1 MANSTVEF
9 LSHLSSLNIN
19 LETDGE
25 RLRCHAPE
33 GVLNPMLRQEIA
45 ERKTEII
52 FLLQQAKQVKASNN
66 HLPIQRVPKDG
77 ELPLSFAQ
85 QQLWFLQQLLPDNH
99 LSNMLLVLRLSGS
112 LNIAA
117 LEQSLSELIRRHEVL
132 RTTFPTVNGKPFQSI
147 APATTLTV
155 PVIDRQGLSAQEQT
169 DQIQQI
175 AAAEASKPFDLV
187 VGPLLQFTLL
197 QLGEQEYIFLL
208 KIHHIIYD
216 GWSSNIF
223 VRELSQLYEAFTQ
236 GLPYPLAELPIQYAD
251 FAVWQRQWLQG
262 DVLQTKLTYW
272 QQKLANA
279 PALLSL
285 PTDRSRPAVQTFHG
299 ASQEFALSQKLSVAL
314 IQLSQKESV
323 TLFMTLLAAFQTL
336 LWRYSGQDD
345 ICIGTPIANRNRAET
360 EGLIG
365 FFVNSLVLHTYL
377 GDNPSFRQLLAQVRE
392 VCLGA
397 YAHQDLPFEMLV
409 EALQPERNLSHHP
422 IFQVWFNLLNLG
434 DNQLELSG
442 LSVEPISIP
451 TAEASKFDLSLY
463 ITEREQ
469 GIKLELV
476 YNNDLF
482 SSERM
487 VEMLQQFH
495 HLLSQIIAA
504 PDSAIASY
512 SLVTPQAQ
520 LLLPNPRTV
529 LPESEYELVTTT
541 FTSWVNS
548 TPEQS
553 ALCQESRTWN
563 YWELGKIAQ
572 ALAQVMLSHG
582 VERGD
587 VVAVYGTPSLGLIA
601 SMIAVLL
608 SGGVLLTLDPQLP
621 SDRQR
626 LMLQEAK
633 ATNILYADSQP
644 PEDLEIWQ
652 SLTIICVNPDTGLTI
667 NSLNK
672 SSHTIPLPEISADD
686 PAYIFFTSGTTG
698 VPKGVLGCHKG
709 MAHFLNWQRQTF
721 GIGQQDRIA
730 QLTGLSFDV
739 VLRDIFLPLTSGATL
754 CLPAEG
760 ENLEPTK
767 ILCYLE
773 REQISVLHTVPS
785 LAQSWL
791 VNIPSEVSLS
801 NLRWLFLA
809 GEPLKDTLVL
819 RWRDAFPQAGE
830 IVNLYGPTETTLAK
844 CYYQVPSE
852 PIVGV
857 QPVGWPIPET
867 QALVFNQNHQQ
878 CGIGELGE
886 IVLRTPFHSLGYINA
901 KEEKRSRFVKNPF
914 QNDEGDLLYYTG
926 DRGRYHLDG
935 SLEILGRQDHQVK
948 IRGIRIELGE
958 IETVLAQH
966 PSVDQTVVIARE
978 DVLTDQC
985 LVAYVILNQKSVATI
1000 SEIRGF
1006 LSTKLPQYMIP
1017 SSFVFLDSLP
1027 LTPNGKI
1034 DRRALPSPNLAQEL
1048 SDKYV
1053 APRSPIEEIL
1063 ALIWADVLKLEQVGI
1078 HDNFFELGG
1087 NSLLATQLLSRIRNS
1102 LRVEI
1107 PLRSVFAAATLA
1119 ELAHL
1124 IGQLQQQNLEL
1135 SAPPILPRA
1144 KNAQLPLSFAQTR
1157 LWFLDQLEPN
1167 SAFYNIPMALRLEG
1181 TLQVPALE
1189 QSLQEIIARH
1199 EALRTNFIIVEGQP
1213 TQIVQTETNWTVS
1226 VVDLK
1231 HLPTTEQE
1239 IATQQLGQQQAIQPF
1254 DLANEALVRAKLVV
1268 LSETE
1273 HRLFVCMHHIVSD
1286 AWSIG
1291 VFVQELA
1298 ALYNAYSQGQLSPL
1312 APLPIQYADFAIWQR
1327 HWLQG
1332 EVLQTQL
1339 SYWQKQ
1345 LASAPALLSLPTD
1358 RPRKAVQTFNGAYQE
1373 FVLSQKLTSGLTQ
1386 LSQQQG
1392 VTLFMTLLAAFD
1404 TLLLRYTGTEDILVG
1419 TPIANRN
1426 RSEIER
1432 LIGFFVNTLVLRT
1445 DVSGD
1450 PSFSEL
1456 LVRVREMALFAYGHQ
1471 DLPFEM
1477 LVEALQPERNLS
1489 HTPLFQVMFVLQNTP
1504 MSEVELAELSFSPLI
1519 VERTTAKFDLTLAM
1533 ANTSTGLLGVW
1544 EYNTD
1549 LFDQRTIERMS
1560 GHFQTLLEGIV
1571 ANPKERISQ
1580 LPLLTEVE
1588 QQQLLVD
1595 WNNTQSNYP
1604 QDKCIHQLFEEQ
1616 YLSTPNAVAVVYEN
1630 QHLTYRELNCR
1641 ANQLAHYLQT
1651 LGVKPDVLVGICV
1664 ERSLEM
1670 VVGLLG
1676 ILKAGGAYVPLD
1688 PNYPTERLSFML
1700 EDAQVRVLL
1709 TQQKLLDKLPQHQA
1723 HLVYLDNN
1731 AQEFALANEIYQA
1744 SEVKPSNLAYVLY
1757 TSGSTG
1763 RPKAV
1768 AIEHHSPV
1776 ALVSWAQEVF
1786 TPLELSGVLAST
1798 SICFDLSVFEL
1809 FVTLSVGGKVILAEN
1824 ALHLSTI
1831 TSANQVTL
1839 INTVPSAIAQLI
1851 QENNLPKQV
1860 CTVNLAGE
1868 PLQNQLVQQIY
1879 QDSQVERVFNLY
1891 GPSEDTTYSTFSL
1904 IEKGTTDLPTI
1915 GRPIANTQIYILDQ
1929 YLQPVPV
1936 GIPGELHIGGAGLAR
1951 GYLNRPELTKEK
1963 FIPNPFRR
1971 GRGAALRLRSV
1982 SREQGSRGAEEKLQQ
1997 SFPSAPYPLCP
2008 SASSDRLYKTGDLAR
2023 YLNDGNIEYLGRI
2036 DNQVKVRGFRI
2047 ELGEIEAVLSQHGHV
2062 QASCAI
2068 AREDMT
2074 GDKRLVAYVVPHPE
2088 VTLTTSELRQFLKT
2102 KLPLYMVPNTIVILE
2117 ALPLTPNG
2125 KIDRRAMPAP
2135 SQSSNSDRFVAP
2147 RNNLEL
2153 QLTQIWSKIL
2163 KVDKVGVQ
2171 DNFFDLGGHSLL
2183 ATYLM
2188 ARIKQQLLKDVPLVT
2203 LFQNPTIE
2211 QLATILQQDSVSS
2224 CYSPLVA
2231 IQPNGS
2237 NLPFFSLPGAGG
2249 YPFYFYNLARYLG
2262 PDQPLY
2268 SFQANNLDGGLQP
2281 ITQVEDIAAHYIQAI
2296 QAVQPQGPYFLGGH
2310 SFGGKVA
2317 FEMAQQ
2323 LLHQGHLVA
2332 LVVIFDTKAP
2342 TYQKNKTGADWDDTK
2357 WLTEFAKALEI
2368 VFAKNLDISYETLQ
2382 PLEPK
2387 EQLKC
2392 VLQRFQMVN
2401 ILPPDVQTTQLNNLV
2416 QVFKANHLVDYLPQ
2430 QVYPTRITLLRA
2442 SEASVEEP
2450 TSQFPSEILQDT
2462 AWGWSKF
2469 SCEPVDI
2476 HFVPGNH
2483 ITMMTQP
2490 HVQILAE
2497 QLRACIQK
2505 AQATTSD
2512 YKLNSLQ
2519 LPT

>member
-1 MANSTVEF
+1 MTNSTVEF
-9 LSHLSSLNIN
+9 LRHLSNLSIN

-33 GVLNPMLRQEIA
+33 GVLNPSLRQEIA
-45 ERKTEII
+45 GRKTEII
-52 FLLQQAKQVKASNN
+52 LLLQQAKQVKASNN
-66 HLPIQRVPKDG
+66 HLPIQRVPKDC

-85 QQLWFLQQLLPDNH
+85 QQLWFLQQLLPDTH

-112 LNIAA
+112 LNVAA
-117 LEQSLSELIRRHEVL
+117 LEQSLGELIRRHEVL
-132 RTTFPTVNGKPFQSI
+132 RTSFPTVNGKPVQI
-147 APATTLTV
+147 IVPPPTLTL
-155 PVIDRQGLSAQEQT
+155 PVIDWQELSAQEQT
-169 DQIQQI
+169 DRIQQI
-175 AAAEASKPFDLV
+175 ADAEVSKPFDLA

-223 VRELSQLYEAFTQ
+223 IRELSQLYEAFTQ

-251 FAVWQRQWLQG
+251 FAVWQKQWLQG

-272 QQKLANA
+272 QQKLASA

-285 PTDRSRPAVQTFHG
+285 PTDRPRPAVQTFHG
-299 ASQEFALSQKLSVAL
+299 ANQEFTLSQKLSVAL
-314 IQLSQKESV
+314 IQLSQKENV

-377 GDNPSFRQLLAQVRE
+377 GDNHSFRQLLAQVRE
-392 VCLGA
+392 VCVCA

-409 EALQPERNLSHHP
+409 EALQPERNLSYHP

-434 DNQLELSG
+434 ENQLELSG
-442 LSVEPISIP
+442 LSVESISIP

-476 YNNDLF
+476 YNTDLF
-482 SSERM
+482 SSERIL
-487 VEMLQQFH
+487 EMLQQFH
-495 HLLSQIIAA
+495 HLLSQIVAA

-520 LLLPNPRTV
+520 SLLQNPRTV
-529 LPESEYELVTTT
+529 LLEPQYELVTTT

-553 ALCQESRTWN
+553 ALSQESRIWN
-563 YWELGKIAQ
+563 YGELGKIAQ
-572 ALAQVMLSHG
+572 ALAQVMLTHG

-587 VVAVYGTPSLGLIA
+587 VVAVFGTQSLGLIA
-601 SMIAVLL
+601 SIIAVLL

-633 ATNILYADSQP
+633 AKYILYINSQP
-644 PEDLEIWQ
+644 PEDQNRWQ
-652 SLTIICVNPDTGLTI
+652 SLTSICVNPDTAEAI
-667 NSLNK
+667 NSLE
-672 SSHTIPLPEISADD
+672 SSHAIPLPEISADD
-686 PAYIFFTSGTTG
+686 AAYIFFTSGTTG

-709 MAHFLNWQRQTF
+709 LAHFLNWQRQTF

-730 QLTGLSFDV
+730 QLTALSFDV

-767 ILCYLE
+767 ILHYLQ

-791 VNIPSEVSLS
+791 ANVPKEVSLE

-809 GEPLKDTLVL
+809 GEPLKDTLIL
-819 RWRDAFPQAGE
+819 QWRNAFPQAGE

-844 CYYQVPSE
+844 CYYQVPRE
-852 PIVGV
+852 PIPGV
-857 QPVGWPIPET
+857 QSVGWPLPET
-867 QALVFNQNHQQ
+867 QALVFNQNHQL

-886 IVLRTPFHSLGYINA
+886 IVLRTPFCSLGYINA
-901 KEEKRSRFVKNPF
+901 PEQKHSRFVKNPF

-926 DRGRYHLDG
+926 DRGRYRLDG

-966 PSVDQTVVIARE
+966 PSVHQTVVIARE
-978 DVLTDQC
+978 DVLGDQR
-985 LVAYVILNQKSVATI
+985 LVAYTILNQKSAPTI
-1000 SEIRGF
+1000 SEIRRF
-1006 LSTKLPQYMIP
+1006 LSTKLPQYMVP

-1034 DRRALPSPNLAQEL
+1034 DRRALPSPDFAQEL

-1087 NSLLATQLLSRIRNS
+1087 HSLLATQLLSRIRNS
-1102 LRVEI
+1102 FKVEI
-1107 PLRSVFAAATLA
+1107 PLRSVFAAVTVA

-1144 KNAQLPLSFAQTR
+1144 KNSDLPLSYAQQR

-1167 SAFYNIPMALRLEG
+1167 SASYNIPIALRLQG

-1199 EALRTNFIIVEGQP
+1199 EALRTNFIIVEEQP
-1213 TQIVQTETNWTVS
+1213 TQIVQTATTWTLS

-1239 IATQQLGQQQAIQPF
+1239 IATQQLAQQQAIQPF
-1254 DLANEALVRAKLVV
+1254 DLANQALVRAKLVV

-1273 HRLFVCMHHIVSD
+1273 HRLFVCMHHIASD

-1298 ALYNAYSQGQLSPL
+1298 ALYNAYSQGQPL
-1312 APLPIQYADFAIWQR
+1312 PLTPLPIQYADFAIWQR

-1339 SYWQKQ
+1339 SYWQQQ

-1358 RPRKAVQTFNGAYQE
+1358 RPRRAVQTFNGAYQK
-1373 FVLSQKLTSGLTQ
+1373 FALSQKLTSGLTQ

-1404 TLLLRYTGTEDILVG
+1404 TLLYRYTGIEDILVG

-1426 RSEIER
+1426 RSEIEG

-1445 DVSGD
+1445 DVSGN

-1456 LVRVREMALFAYGHQ
+1456 LVRVREMALLAYAHQ

-1489 HTPLFQVMFVLQNTP
+1489 HTPLFQVMFVLHNTP
-1504 MSEVELAELSFSPLI
+1504 MSEVEFAGLSVSPL
-1519 VERTTAKFDLTLAM
+1519 VGERTTAKFDLTLAM
-1533 ANTSTGLLGVW
+1533 ENTSIGLVGVW

-1549 LFDQRTIERMS
+1549 LFDERTIERMT

-1580 LPLLTEVE
+1580 LPLLTDPE
-1588 QQQLLVD
+1588 QQQLLVE
-1595 WNNTQSNYP
+1595 WNDTQADYP
-1604 QDKCIHQLFEEQ
+1604 VDKCIHQLFESQVER
-1616 YLSTPNAVAVVYEN
+1616 TPDAVAVVFEN
-1630 QHLTYRELNCR
+1630 QQLTYRQLNGR
-1641 ANQLAHYLQT
+1641 ANQLAHYLQS
-1651 LGVKPDVLVGICV
+1651 LGVGADVLVGLCV
-1664 ERSLEM
+1664 ERSIEM

-1688 PNYPTERLSFML
+1688 PQYPQERLSFML
-1700 EDAQVRVLL
+1700 EDAQLSLLL
-1709 TQQKLLDKLPQHQA
+1709 TQQQLLERLPKDKV
-1723 HLVYLDNN
+1723 HLVYLDTD
-1731 AQEFALANEIYQA
+1731 AQKFAQANEIPNA
-1744 SEVKPSNLAYVLY
+1744 SQVKPSNLAYVLY

-1763 RPKAV
+1763 KPKAV

-1776 ALVSWAQEVF
+1776 ALVSWAQAVF
-1786 TPLELSGVLAST
+1786 TPEQLAGVLAST

-1809 FVTLSVGGKVILAEN
+1809 FVPLSLGGKVILAEN

-1831 TSANQVTL
+1831 TTANQVTL
-1839 INTVPSAIAQLI
+1839 INTVPCAMAELI
-1851 QENNLPKQV
+1851 RENNLPQQV

-1879 QDSQVERVFNLY
+1879 QHRKIERVFNLY

-1904 IEKGTTDLPTI
+1904 IEKGTSSSPTI
-1915 GRPIANTQIYILDQ
+1915 GRPIANTQIYILDT
-1929 YLQPVPV
+1929 YLQPVPIGV
-1936 GIPGELHIGGAGLAR
+1936 PGELHIGGAGLAR
-1951 GYLNRPELTKEK
+1951 GYLNRPELTQVK
-1963 FIPNPFRR
+1963 FIPNPF
-1971 GRGAALRLRSV
+1971 STDPH
-1982 SREQGSRGAEEKLQQ
+1982 S
-1997 SFPSAPYPLCP
+1997 
-2008 SASSDRLYKTGDLAR
+2008 RLYKTGDLAR
-2023 YLNDGNIEYLGRI
+2023 YLSDGNIEYIGRI
-2036 DNQVKVRGFRI
+2036 DNQVKIRGFRI
-2047 ELGEIEAVLSQHGHV
+2047 ELGEIEAALSQHGDV
-2062 QASCAI
+2062 QASCVI
-2068 AREDMT
+2068 AREDT
-2074 GDKRLVAYVVPHPE
+2074 PGDKRLVAYVVPQKE
-2088 VTLTTSELRQFLKT
+2088 VTPTISELRQFLKD
-2102 KLPLYMVPNTIVILE
+2102 KLPEYMVPSAFVILE
-2117 ALPLTPNG
+2117 SLPLTPNG
-2125 KIDRRAMPAP
+2125 KVDRLSLPVP
-2135 SQSSNSDRFVAP
+2135 SHRSASNTFVSP
-2147 RNNLEL
+2147 RNTVEL
-2153 QLTQIWSKIL
+2153 QLAEIWSKVL

-2203 LFQNPTIE
+2203 FFQNPTIE
-2211 QLATILQQDSVSS
+2211 QLATILQQDSLSS

-2237 NLPFFSLPGAGG
+2237 KLPFFCLPGAGG
-2249 YPFYFYNLARYLG
+2249 YPFYLYNLARYLG
-2262 PDQPLY
+2262 PDQPFY
-2268 SFQANNLDGGLQP
+2268 SFQANNLDGGLQA
-2281 ITQVEDIAAHYIQAI
+2281 ITRVEDIADHYIQAI
-2296 QAVQPQGPYFLGGH
+2296 QTVQPQGPYFLGGH

-2323 LLHQGHLVA
+2323 LLHQGHEVGLVA
-2332 LVVIFDTKAP
+2332 IFDTKAP
-2342 TYQKNKTGADWDDTK
+2342 IYQKKKIGVDWDDTK

-2368 VFAKNLDISYETLQ
+2368 AFAKNLDISYETLEA
-2382 PLEPK
+2382 LEPK

-2392 VLQRFQMVN
+2392 VLQHFQMVN
-2401 ILPPDVQTTQLNNLV
+2401 IMPPDAETTQLDNLV
-2416 QVFKANHLVDYLPQ
+2416 QVFKANHLVDYVPPQ
-2430 QVYPTRITLLRA
+2430 QVYPTRIALLRS
-2442 SEASVEEP
+2442 SEASVDDS
-2450 TSQFPSEILQDT
+2450 TSELPSEILQDT
-2462 AWGWSKF
+2462 VWGWGEF

-2476 HFVPGNH
+2476 YFVPGNH

-2490 HVQILAE
+2490 HVQVLAK
-2497 QLRACIQK
+2497 QLKVCIQK
-2505 AQATTSD
+2505 VQAVTRNEVPL
-2512 YKLNSLQ
+2512 K
-2519 LPT
+2519 